1 MKRRTALAGTSVA
14 AAAVAAG
21 GIWFFLKPGS
31 AEASNSIAVLP
42 FANLSGDPAQVY
54 FSDGIAEELRNA
66 LARLAGLKVVGR
78 TSSEAVRND
87 DAETAAKKLGVT
99 TILTGSVRQSASLI
113 RVSAQLVDGRTG
125 LEKWSNNYDRPPG
138 DVIKIQTD

>member
-42 FANLSGDPAQVY
+42 FANLSGDPAQAY
-54 FSDGIAEELRNA
+54 FSDGIAEEIRSA

-87 DAETAAKKLGVT
+87 DAETAAKKLEVAN
-99 TILTGSVRQSASLI
+99 ILTGTVRQSPSTI
-113 RVSAQLVDGRTG
+113 RVTAELIDGQTG
-125 LEKWSNNYDRPPG
+125 
-138 DVIKIQTD
+138 I